1 MLLKINKLNVK
12 KCQSKKV
19 KPFLANSK
27 KVKKNIRYL
36 KTLLLYINIICKGV
50 FLYLSKNQFT
60 FYFWLRPQIYFLRIR
75 INIVN
80 LAEIQQKFVTLF
92 SHYSRKSLHKPMV

>member
-1 MLLKINKLNVK
+1 MLLKINKLNSK

-50 FLYLSKNQFT
+50 FLYLWKNQFT
-60 FYFWLRPQIYFLRIR
+60 FYFGL
-75 INIVN
+75 
-80 LAEIQQKFVTLF
+80 KFIFYQFKVLV
-92 SHYSRKSLHKPMV
+92 LI